1 MILADMKILCTTFA
15 FIILSAIP
23 HSVLSQEL
31 PALPNPP
38 RLVNDFTGTL
48 APNEIETLES
58 ALVSFNDSTSTQI
71 TVVFINDLGNYTA
84 NQFAFEIG
92 SKWGV
97 GQKGKSNG
105 IIVLVKPKAP
115 GSKGQAAISV
125 GYGLEDVVTDA
136 LCKRII
142 EVEMKP
148 HFIENDYFGG
158 IVAATKVIMDVTKGR
173 YTAEQYTK
181 KNAKKPSAIAGFVFF
196 CMVLVIIIAVAGNK
210 NRSQHHSIGRAG
222 SNIPFWLIMGSLLG
236 SSNRSGSGGGWSDFS
251 SGSGGFGGF
260 GGGSFGGG
268 GASGS
273 W

>member
-1 MILADMKILCTTFA
+1 MKIFCTSIALLFV
-15 FIILSAIP
+15 
-23 HSVLSQEL
+23 SVLQYSVFSQEI
-31 PALPNPP
+31 PASPNPP

-48 APNEIETLES
+48 APSEVETLES
-58 ALVSFNDSTSTQI
+58 VLVSFNDSSSTQI
-71 TVVFINDLGNYTA
+71 AVVLVNDLGNYTA

-92 SKWGV
+92 RKWHI

-105 IIVLVKPKAP
+105 LVVLVKPKTT

-148 HFIENDYFGG
+148 HFIENDYYGG
-158 IVAATKVIMDVTKGR
+158 IVAATKIIMDVTKGR

-181 KNAKKPSAIAGFVFF
+181 KTVKKPSAVIGFVFF
-196 CMVLVIIIAVAGNK
+196 CIVLLIIIAVAGNK

-222 SNIPFWLIMGSLLG
+222 SNIPFWLLMGTLLG
-236 SSNRSGSGGGWSDFS
+236 SSNRSGGGGGWSDFS

-260 GGGSFGGG
+260 GGGDFGGG

>member
-1 MILADMKILCTTFA
+1 MKVLYTSIALL
-15 FIILSAIP
+15 FISAMQY
-23 HSVLSQEL
+23 SALSQDI

-48 APNEIETLES
+48 ASNEVETLES
-58 ALVSFNDSTSTQI
+58 VLVSFNDSTSTQI
-71 TVVFINDLGNYTA
+71 VVVLVNDLGNYTA
-84 NQFAFEIG
+84 DQFAFEIG
-92 SKWGV
+92 RKWGV

-105 IIVLVKPKAP
+105 LVVLIKPKAQ

-148 HFIENDYFGG
+148 HFIEMNYYGG
-158 IVAATKVIMDVTKGR
+158 IAAAVKVLMDVTKGR
-173 YTAEQYTK
+173 YTADQYSK
-181 KNAKKPSAIAGFVFF
+181 KTAKKPSTVIGFVFF
-196 CMVLVIIIAVAGNK
+196 CIVLIIIIAVVGKK
-210 NRSQHHSIGRAG
+210 NQSQHHSIGSAG
-222 SNIPFWLIMGSLLG
+222 SNIPFWLLMGTMLG
-236 SSNRSGSGGGWSDFS
+236 SSNRSGDSGGWSDFS

-260 GGGSFGGG
+260 GGGDFGGG